1 MKDLGKTIAKYRKEH
16 KLNQSQLAKELE
28 NYDIYVKQNSIS
40 AWELGTATPNARQFL
55 ALCEILEIYDIYT
68 EFVGQSPLNPFRNLN
83 ENGMN
88 KVLEYISDLES
99 TGNYKP
105 ADIIL
110 RRAGHHRNRCNAAFL
125 RFAVQPA
132 EVFGAAGCLCRA
144 ATGSFNAGFAACLSW
159 RRGLLL

>member
-55 ALCEILEIYDIYT
+55 TLCEILEIYDIYT
-68 EFVGQSPLNPFRNLN
+68 DFIGQSPLNPFRNLN

-105 ADIIL
+105 AEIIPIQNIHEDVPFPPVPAL
-110 RRAGHHRNRCNAAFL
+110 SLTATNMRCSPLLTFRKL
-125 RFAVQPA
+125 QPSA
-132 EVFGAAGCLCRA
+132 YM
-144 ATGSFNAGFAACLSW
+144 
-159 RRGLLL
+159 

>member
-1 MKDLGKTIAKYRKEH
+1 MDFGFSSGAGSVISGTVSTTSGFVSSIGLVKTVAKYRKEH

-99 TGNYKP
+99 TGNYKKYDP
-105 ADIIL
+105 IPVTENSSFKI
-110 RRAGHHRNRCNAAFL
+110 
-125 RFAVQPA
+125 
-132 EVFGAAGCLCRA
+132 FGRV
-144 ATGSFNAGFAACLSW
+144 LS
-159 RRGLLL
+159 

>member
-68 EFVGQSPLNPFRNLN
+68 DFIGQSPVSYTHLDVYKRQGQLRCLLP
-83 ENGMN
+83 G
-88 KVLEYISDLES
+88 YIFFYLQ
-99 TGNYKP
+99 GYCIFFLFIP
-105 ADIIL
+105 IIQD
-110 RRAGHHRNRCNAAFL
+110 
-125 RFAVQPA
+125 VIYI
-132 EVFGAAGCLCRA
+132 
-144 ATGSFNAGFAACLSW
+144 LSIKE
-159 RRGLLL
+159 